1 MRGEHAFLHIFAF
14 EQAGGVPV
22 DPTFKVM
29 RPSRADKLVLQ
40 MMLEKHQ
47 PIVFVWDW
55 QRDGIRMRVA
65 RMRNQ
70 RVQWSLPQSYW
81 LLHGDRDVG

>member
-14 EQAGGVPV
+14 AQAGGVPV
-22 DPTFKVM
+22 DTTFKVT
-29 RPSRADKLVLQ
+29 RPSRVDRFILQ
-40 MMLEKHQ
+40 MMQDERK

-55 QRDGIRMRVA
+55 QHDGIRMRVA

-70 RVQWSLPQSYW
+70 QVRWSPPNAYW
-81 LLHGDRDVG
+81 LLHGERDDG